1 MQTTNGRFRFLPVM
15 ISRLML
21 SLQKA
26 GDAERHGW
34 VIGGP
39 SLNSI
44 PVQNVRLSY
53 GQRRT
58 GTTVGEGDIPLNTYI
73 GS

>member
-1 MQTTNGRFRFLPVM
+1 MQTTNDRFRYLPVM

-44 PVQNVRLSY
+44 PVQNMRISY
-53 GQRRT
+53 GPRRA
-58 GTTVGEGDIPLNTYI
+58 GATVGEGDIPLKTYT